1 MILKILGTVG
11 NLASTYLDG
20 KVEVKKAEAI
30 AKAETRYP
38 TKTRFYKFFSGDGTN
53 DESSD
58 LGGSYGYGK
67 SVYTDNSLIRTIL
80 VYSCS
85 KEKDGSYITKLM
97 GITKSAPYIY
107 EGKKYTGYIYHA
119 DEFLQKFFDFET
131 TPFRNEDADRIAQK
145 LGFTKRDRSEKGTG
159 TSIAIVGLKN
169 KSHAF
174 FQDLKESAEKYW
186 WKKIVDNDL
195 DIDFINP
202 LFL

>member
-1 MILKILGTVG
+1 MIG
-11 NLASTYLDG
+11 NLNNGIDTSRE
-20 KVEVKKAEAI
+20 EVPKGYRHEKQSHNNANATAE
-30 AKAETRYP
+30 KRYP

-107 EGKKYTGYIYHA
+107 EGKKYTGYIAA
-119 DEFLQKFFDFET
+119 DDSFIIFPVDT
-131 TPFRNEDADRIAQK
+131 APTYR
-145 LGFTKRDRSEKGTG
+145 
-159 TSIAIVGLKN
+159 
-169 KSHAF
+169 
-174 FQDLKESAEKYW
+174 KE
-186 WKKIVDNDL
+186 
-195 DIDFINP
+195 
-202 LFL
+202 